1 MSKAVVLQ
9 ACAAAMIEDYCD
21 ECQKKIADELLERGL
36 YLRPRFS
43 PGYGD
48 FDINNQEKFVNILE
62 SSKKIGLSL
71 TNSFI
76 LVPTKSV
83 TAVMGITENEE
94 KCHIKGCE
102 VCTKKDCLFRR
113 DG

>member
-1 MSKAVVLQ
+1 M
-9 ACAAAMIEDYCD
+9 E
-21 ECQKKIADELLERGL
+21 
-36 YLRPRFS
+36 
-43 PGYGD
+43 D

-71 TNSFI
+71 TNSLM
-76 LVPTKSV
+76 LVRTKSV

-102 VCTKKDCLFRR
+102 VCTRR
-113 DG
+113 IVYLEKGRLSLSVY